1 MTYDQI
7 ENMSSGEWLSYRADK
22 LTAFYE
28 LGKELIPDPECK
40 QCDVF
45 NDYVCF
51 DCEVNQ
57 IGE

>member
-7 ENMSSGEWLSYRADK
+7 DQMTSGEWLSYRADK
-22 LTAFYE
+22 LQSFYE
-28 LGKELIPDPECK
+28 SGKELVPNPECK
-40 QCDVF
+40 TCDVH

-51 DCEVNQ
+51 DCEIEQ